1 MKHLLDAA
9 RAHPVHHLEVDDPT
23 HEAMEM
29 PGEAV
34 ITMRNEIMATASAMI
49 HCCPAVDDP
58 SPDPSFCYPQVEGA
72 LELGAPAPAMRPLP
86 DRDPVYTPSLRTL
99 FGCLTSHHP
108 HVSPSG

>member
-29 PGEAV
+29 PGEPV

-49 HCCPAVDDP
+49 HCRPAVDDP
-58 SPDPSFCYPQVEGA
+58 APDPSFCDPKVEGA
-72 LELGAPAPAMRPLP
+72 LELGARAHAMRPLQNS
-86 DRDPVYTPSLRTL
+86 DQVHTPPPRTL
-99 FGCLTSHHP
+99 
-108 HVSPSG
+108 